1 MLNNLYYRLGV
12 ILVNF
17 TVVYTSVAS
26 DEVVILQN
34 AIEDVGKIT
43 DMPVVGRWI
52 FSEDGK

>member
-1 MLNNLYYRLGV
+1 M
-12 ILVNF
+12 NF

-43 DMPVVGRWI
+43 NMPVVGRWI